1 MNKQFFCGALAIGVL
16 LAGTAM
22 AQKPVALGEAPQVE
36 QIQKRKFDK
45 EHHEKMAKRLA
56 DKLNLTNEQQQKAEQ
71 IRKSGQAKIK
81 PLLDEMM
88 ELRQKIDKE
97 RRANMKEFENILNS
111 VSRGQNRAMN
121 DLGGD
126 FISKKDLSNNS
137 HNSQNERHNSEGQS
151 SIQNQNGHNLQNV
164 NKKNK
169 GAENFGQGLF
179 DSEYPNEQSNSDGS
193 FAQPSYKSFTPPA
206 GFVPNEADINQPA
219 IWRKPEFSR
228 SIKLSDD

>member
-1 MNKQFFCGALAIGVL
+1 M
-16 LAGTAM
+16 
-22 AQKPVALGEAPQVE
+22 
-36 QIQKRKFDK
+36 
-45 EHHEKMAKRLA
+45 
-56 DKLNLTNEQQQKAEQ
+56 
-71 IRKSGQAKIK
+71 
-81 PLLDEMM
+81 
-88 ELRQKIDKE
+88 
-97 RRANMKEFENILNS
+97 NS

-126 FISKKDLSNNS
+126 FISKKDLSNSS

-179 DSEYPNEQSNSDGS
+179 DSEYPNEKSNSDGS